1 MANETKALEV
11 QKEEMLPTE
20 GTERTRESRVF
31 IPRADI
37 YEVNDEIFVVVDL
50 PGVDK
55 DSLEISLEK
64 NVLTINGYVSQ
75 EPPEGYALAYAE
87 YEIGDYE
94 RSFRLSNMIDQDKI
108 EATLSDGV
116 LKLRLPKAEAAKTRK
131 IEVKT
136 A

>member
-11 QKEEMLPTE
+11 QKDEMLPAE

-37 YEVNDEIFVVVDL
+37 YEINEDIFVVVDL

-55 DSLEISLEK
+55 DNLEISLEK

-116 LKLRLPKAEAAKTRK
+116 LKLRLPKAETAKSRK
-131 IEVKT
+131 IKVKT

>member
-1 MANETKALEV
+1 MANETKALDV
-11 QKEEMLPTE
+11 KKEEMLQTE

-37 YEVNDEIFVVVDL
+37 YEVNDEIFVIVDL

-55 DSLEISLEK
+55 DNLEISLEK

-94 RSFRLSNMIDQDKI
+94 RSFRLSNMIDQDNI

-116 LKLRLPKAEAAKTRK
+116 LKLRLPKAETAKTRK
-131 IEVKT
+131 IKVKT

>member
-11 QKEEMLPTE
+11 QKDEMLPAE

-37 YEVNDEIFVVVDL
+37 YEVNEDIFVIVVL

-55 DSLEISLEK
+55 DNLEISLEK
-64 NVLTINGYVSQ
+64 NVLTINGYVQQ

-94 RSFRLSNMIDQDKI
+94 RSFRLSGQIDRDGI
-108 EATLSDGV
+108 EATYKNGS
-116 LKLRLPKAEAAKTRK
+116 LRLNLPKSAVAKTRK
-131 IEVKT
+131 ISVK
-136 A
+136 AG

>member
-11 QKEEMLPTE
+11 QKDEMLPTE

-37 YEVNDEIFVVVDL
+37 YEVNEDIFVIVDL

-55 DSLEISLEK
+55 DNLEISLEK

-94 RSFRLSNMIDQDKI
+94 RSFRLSNMIDQDNI

-116 LKLRLPKAEAAKTRK
+116 LKLRLPKAETAKTRK
-131 IEVKT
+131 IKVKT

>member
-11 QKEEMLPTE
+11 QKDEMLPAE

-37 YEVNDEIFVVVDL
+37 YEVNEDIFVIVDL

-55 DSLEISLEK
+55 DNLEISLEK

-108 EATLSDGV
+108 EATLNDGV
-116 LKLRLPKAEAAKTRK
+116 LKLRLPKAETAKTRK
-131 IEVKT
+131 IAVKT

>member
-131 IEVKT
+131 IEVK
-136 A
+136 AA